1 MAYMVKDNGA
11 DFKRPEA
18 GWHVAICTHLVD
30 LGIQDGQFG
39 QKKQCALVF
48 ELDEKREDGKSFQVA
63 KTYNESLNI
72 KSNLRHDLENWRGQ
86 KFTPEEIAGFD
97 LEKIVNAPAYLNL
110 MDDVKGEKT
119 YTKIVSIGKLPKGML
134 PIKPTGLP
142 ALSWVLKMA
151 DKGKKTELGI
161 PQGDMQEPEH
171 AEEQTIGSS
180 DDLPF

>member
-1 MAYMVKDNGA
+1 MAYTVKDNGA

-18 GWHVAICTHLVD
+18 GWHIAICSHLVD

-39 QKKQCALVF
+39 QKKQCALIF

-86 KFTPEEIAGFD
+86 KLTEEEVKGFD
-97 LEKIVNAPAYLNL
+97 LEKIVGVPAYLNL

-119 YTKIVSIGKLPKGML
+119 YTKIVSIGKLPKGMS
-134 PIKPTGLP
+134 PIPATNLS

-151 DKGKKTELGI
+151 DKGKKLEMGV
-161 PQGDMQEPEH
+161 PPSDMQG
-171 AEEQTIGSS
+171 EEQTAEHTIGSS